1 MREPASGTSRGF
13 GFVCFSSP
21 EEAAKAVT
29 EMNNKLVLGKPIFVA
44 LAQRKEVRRAQLE
57 AQHAQR
63 RTPGP
68 YGTHPGTL
76 DLVVYQVTG
85 LRVCIRHIWLRRT
98 APQCLSCTLQV
109 HLAVTL
115 WEFPPKATQAFLYRV
130 SRQTLVAMLW
140 LAAHLGVQ

>member
-1 MREPASGTSRGF
+1 MVHT
-13 GFVCFSSP
+13 
-21 EEAAKAVT
+21 
-29 EMNNKLVLGKPIFVA
+29 LVP
-44 LAQRKEVRRAQLE
+44 
-57 AQHAQR
+57 
-63 RTPGP
+63 
-68 YGTHPGTL
+68 L

-140 LAAHLGVQ
+140 LAAHLGAQ